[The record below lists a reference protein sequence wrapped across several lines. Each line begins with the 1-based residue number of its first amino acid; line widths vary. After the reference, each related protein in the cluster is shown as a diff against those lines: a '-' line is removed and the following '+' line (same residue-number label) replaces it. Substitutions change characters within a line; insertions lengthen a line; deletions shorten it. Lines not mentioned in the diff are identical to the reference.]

1 MEKRRV
7 RILDENWNV
16 ENEFFVEIPNEH
28 EKAEKE
34 KEQLIK
40 DYLYS
45 NPILK
50 LFGTLIFKA
59 KF

>member
-1 MEKRRV
+1 MKKKRV

-16 ENEFFVEIPNEH
+16 ENEFFVECLTDE

-45 NPILK
+45 NPVLRLLGS
-50 LFGTLIFKA
+50 LFFKGGD
-59 KF
+59 